1 MFGINIITLALIVV
15 LIKKTKVVMNIKQSE
30 YRQKHFE
37 GRYFT
42 KKVVGIRTRYRTFIL
57 FQDYNSI

>member
-15 LIKKTKVVMNIKQSE
+15 LIKKKKVVMNIKQSE
-30 YRQKHFE
+30 YRQKHF
-37 GRYFT
+37 GKRYFT
-42 KKVVGIRTRYRTFIL
+42 KKVVGKRTRHRTFIL